1 MKKIILF
8 FTLTVFTIGYSQENV
23 ATTFKEEAPTFSKNE
38 LKGNALFLII
48 GAVEIT
54 YERIINGD
62 SGAGL
67 TFFVAYDENN
77 FNMKYSVTPYYRF
90 YFGKKPAAGFFVGGF
105 AMYNQFED
113 YCSNCDY
120 YYDENFDPIY
130 RNNREEVSNNFAL
143 GISVGAKWVIKN
155 GFILEINSGIGR
167 NLYRS
172 NDDAPDI
179 IGNGGIILGYRF

>member
-1 MKKIILF
+1 MS
-8 FTLTVFTIGYSQENV
+8 LTFFTIGYSQENISSTSV
-23 ATTFKEEAPTFSKNE
+23 QEVPSFNKNE

-54 YERIINGD
+54 YERIITED

-67 TFFVAYDENN
+67 TFFVAYDDNN

-113 YCSNCDY
+113 YCGNCDY
-120 YYDENFDPIY
+120 FDEDGYYDTFYSYNHK
-130 RNNREEVSNNFAL
+130 EVSNNFAL

-179 IGNGGIILGYRF
+179 IGNGGIMLGYRF